1 MDNLPLSGAEV
12 KKLRKTFQ
20 FLQNAYRAG
29 LVKTKFASDYSHF
42 YILCTTLLSGGSIFP
57 DPISD
62 TDKKVLTQKLI
73 EFGKQLEK
81 TYRPEDTSNMAKYL
95 RLSRERTTDA
105 KKTQDSKTYL
115 RKFLKIYE
123 IWMIERFS
131 HPAPRDGLGFAGG

>member
-1 MDNLPLSGAEV
+1 MHGKGADVLKKFVETVDNLPLSGAEV

-42 YILCTTLLSGGSIFP
+42 YILWTTLLSGGSIFP

-95 RLSRERTTDA
+95 RLSSKQTTDA
-105 KKTQDSKTYL
+105 KKRQDRQDLFK
-115 RKFLKIYE
+115 KILE
-123 IWMIERFS
+123 
-131 HPAPRDGLGFAGG
+131 DL